1 MTINPAI
8 VVGVDGSDTSK
19 AAAAWAARAAARYA
33 VPLRLVAAQPA
44 TLAYGGPLMASQEF
58 YDDLD
63 RETKRV
69 LAEAKDV
76 AAAAAPGL
84 EAEAVIVNSSPIPVM
99 LDESER
105 ARMIVLGSRGLG
117 AVRGVLLGSVTAAL
131 ATHARCPLVVVP
143 TVDTDP
149 ADGPVVVGVDGSANS
164 APAVEAAFT
173 EASLRGAPLVAVHA
187 WSDVD
192 FDTLPAAVEEIPWP
206 GLAENEE
213 ATLAESLAGWQERF
227 PDVDVRRVVVRDRA
241 VEQLLDQ
248 SHAAQLVVVGSHGRG
263 GFRGMLL
270 GSTSR
275 ALLHRIERPL
285 MIVRERR

>member
-1 MTINPAI
+1 MIINPPI
-8 VVGVDGSDTSK
+8 VVGVDGSETSN
-19 AAAAWAARAAARYA
+19 AATVWAARTAAQHKA
-33 VPLRLVAAQPA
+33 PLRLVSALP
-44 TLAYGGPLMASQEF
+44 TPMVYGGMLVTSQEYF
-58 YDDLD
+58 DDLAA
-63 RETKRV
+63 ETQRI
-69 LAEAKDV
+69 L
-76 AAAAAPGL
+76 AAATELAKQSAPGL
-84 EAEAVIVNSSPIPVM
+84 EVETAVLHGSPIPSL
-99 LDESER
+99 LDLSES

-117 AVRGVLLGSVTAAL
+117 AVRGALLGSVTAAL

-143 TVDTDP
+143 AAEAP
-149 ADGPVVVGVDGSANS
+149 GSGPVVVGVDGSPNS
-164 APAVEAAFT
+164 VPAIEAAFT

-192 FDTLPAAVEEIPWP
+192 FDTLPAELEDLPWA

-227 PDVDVRRVVVRDRA
+227 PDVEVQRVVVRDRA
-241 VEQLLDQ
+241 VEQLLEQ
-248 SHAAQLVVVGSHGRG
+248 SKSAQLTVVGSHGRG

-275 ALLHRIERPL
+275 SVLHRAERPL